1 MSSAD
6 ALLRTLSPHA
16 GGLIALARD
25 SVRHGLDFGRP
36 LDVAA
41 MDLAPAL
48 QASAASFVTLHIDST
63 LRGCIGSIEARRPLA
78 ADVAHNAFA
87 AAFHDTR
94 FDPLHEREFDA
105 LDIEISVLGMPEP
118 IAFAGEAELLR
129 LLVVGRDGLII
140 EQNGRRA
147 VFLPQVWE
155 DLPDPADF
163 VGQLKRK
170 AGIGRAPLGRNA
182 TARRFNVVKLTLDA
196 EATAG

>member
-6 ALLRTLSPHA
+6 ALQRTLAPHA

-41 MDLAPAL
+41 MDLAPPL
-48 QASAASFVTLHIDST
+48 HASAASFVTLHILGD
-63 LRGCIGSIEARRPLA
+63 LRGCIGSIEPRRALA

-87 AAFHDTR
+87 AAFHDPR
-94 FDPLHEREFDA
+94 FDPLDEREFDA
-105 LDIEISVLGMPEP
+105 LDIEISVLGVPEP
-118 IAFAGEAELLR
+118 ITFSSEAALLQQ
-129 LLVVGRDGLII
+129 LAVGRDGLIL
-140 EQNGRRA
+140 EQDGRRG

-170 AGIGRAPLGRNA
+170 AGIGRAPLSRGA
-182 TARRFNVVKLTLDA
+182 MASRFSVVKLTRPA
-196 EATAG
+196 AAAAG